1 MIAKQSIGKS
11 FMGAFEYNFQKL
23 HDKDI
28 TKRAELLATN
38 FSSTERAMVK
48 KELDI
53 MKSLNPRLTRNTYH
67 TSLNFGKEES
77 LTNDK
82 MLAIAEEYMRK
93 MGFDNNA
100 YFIFR
105 HHDTE
110 HPHCHILAL
119 RNRFDGRVVS
129 DSNNFR
135 RSEKL
140 IRELEKKYGLQE
152 VKSSQ
157 EATLKAANKDEIEM
171 VLRTGEPSKRMMLQ
185 EKVNEALKQ
194 ANNIPSFIEHLEKE
208 GINVLF
214 NQASTGR
221 VSGISYLFDGFT
233 AKGQALGNQFKWGNV
248 SKKLNYE
255 QTRDSKE
262 ISKANEQ
269 TRAKYPSGA
278 SKGQDRISG
287 TDKVLGG
294 TSAKPSADHK
304 ESEGFVQ
311 SDQQHSLT
319 TAETRSQDGSA
330 YQGTD
335 WAKGIPFSDD
345 TGRENSLFSAYGAI
359 AGLSQLLGP
368 VPATGNLEEAPQRKR
383 KKKKKKSYGRGI

>member
-48 KELDI
+48 KEVDI

-119 RNRFDGRVVS
+119 RNRFDGTVVS
-129 DSNNFR
+129 DSNNFK

-140 IRELEKKYGLQE
+140 IRW
-152 VKSSQ
+152 
-157 EATLKAANKDEIEM
+157 I
-171 VLRTGEPSKRMMLQ
+171 
-185 EKVNEALKQ
+185 
-194 ANNIPSFIEHLEKE
+194 
-208 GINVLF
+208 
-214 NQASTGR
+214 
-221 VSGISYLFDGFT
+221 
-233 AKGQALGNQFKWGNV
+233 
-248 SKKLNYE
+248 
-255 QTRDSKE
+255 
-262 ISKANEQ
+262 
-269 TRAKYPSGA
+269 
-278 SKGQDRISG
+278 
-287 TDKVLGG
+287 
-294 TSAKPSADHK
+294 
-304 ESEGFVQ
+304 
-311 SDQQHSLT
+311 
-319 TAETRSQDGSA
+319 
-330 YQGTD
+330 
-335 WAKGIPFSDD
+335 
-345 TGRENSLFSAYGAI
+345 
-359 AGLSQLLGP
+359 
-368 VPATGNLEEAPQRKR
+368 
-383 KKKKKKSYGRGI
+383 